1 MSLSINHNIMALNTQ
16 RSIYK
21 HQAATE
27 TALARLSSGL
37 RINNA
42 WDDPAGLGI
51 SERFRAQISAMNEA
65 QRNAN
70 ADMNV
75 AAHAE
80 AALSSIDEILI
91 RMKGLALQ
99 ASNGAMSELD
109 RQGLDFEFQQLK
121 SEITR
126 IANTTS
132 YAGLQ
137 LLDGTFSSSGIKFH
151 IGPNNTANNDYYYVN
166 FNPMRASDLGLG
178 NSNLAD
184 TTSAQTAIDTLDVA
198 IESKDAERVR
208 IGSYVERL
216 QHTVNNF
223 MATVETATKAES
235 DIRDAD
241 IAAEM
246 ADFSRSQ
253 LMLQTSVAMMAQ
265 ANMIPQIVAGLVG

>member
-1 MSLSINHNIMALNTQ
+1 MSTRINHNILALNAQ
-16 RSIYK
+16 RSI
-21 HQAATE
+21 HQHQLKTE
-27 TALARLSSGL
+27 TALERLASGI

-42 WDDPAGLGI
+42 WDDPSGLGI
-51 SERFRAQISAMNEA
+51 SERFRAQISAMTEA
-65 QRNAN
+65 ERNAN

-80 AALSSIDEILI
+80 AALSSINDILI

-99 ASNGAMSELD
+99 ASNGAMTEQD
-109 RQGLDFEFQQLK
+109 RSGLNLEFQQLK

-126 IANTTS
+126 IANSTA

-137 LLDGTFSSSGIKFH
+137 LLDGTYSSSGMKFH
-151 IGPNNTANNDYYYVN
+151 IGINNTAGNDYYYVN
-166 FNPMRASDLGLG
+166 FNAMRASDLGLG
-178 NSNLAD
+178 NTNLAD
-184 TTSAQTAIDTLDVA
+184 TTAAQTAIETLDAA
-198 IESKDAERVR
+198 IASKDVERVR

-216 QHTVNNF
+216 QHTISNY
-223 MATVETATKAES
+223 MATRETAIKAES

-246 ADFSRSQ
+246 AEFTRAQ
-253 LMLQTSVAMMAQ
+253 MMLQVSVSMMAQ